1 VAAFPG
7 RVMQYNAEMTHPTG
21 SSPLEPTRPSGAGT
35 DTTKWWWIIG
45 GIFAGAL
52 VIGGLIVLLTSGS
65 DDDSV
70 TVPANPP
77 TSSTTSTSA
86 PTTTTTAPVTPG
98 QPTIGSFTASPS
110 PVTCAGGSVSLNLR
124 WSTQHATTVTI
135 ETDGAPQT
143 APPYPPTGNT
153 TVPFSC
159 AANQHNYQLV
169 ATGTDNQQA
178 RQILTVQATAPP
190 TSPPTAPPTTATTKP
205 PATTT
210 TKPPATTTTT
220 GPPDTTTT
228 TGPPDTTTTT
238 TNPVQ
243 TPVAVTID
251 DEGDES
257 DPMTLVVTPTSTEA
271 GAIEFT
277 VTNSGAQPHSF
288 LVLQTDLAY
297 DELPIDPDTNKVIID
312 DEVVKVAK
320 IPKFAKGKTKQITVN
335 LAAGNY
341 VLIDNL
347 PGNYALGA
355 REAFIVTVAP
365 PEA

>member
-1 VAAFPG
+1 MA
-7 RVMQYNAEMTHPTG
+7 YPTEPT
-21 SSPLEPTRPSGAGT
+21 PLEPTPPAAGGS

-52 VIGGLIVLLTSGS
+52 LIGGAIVLLTSGS
-65 DDDSV
+65 SDDSV
-70 TVPANPP
+70 TVPTNPP
-77 TSSTTSTSA
+77 PSSTTSTNS
-86 PTTTTTAPVTPG
+86 PVTTTTTPVTPG
-98 QPTIGSFTASPS
+98 QPTIGKFTAAPS
-110 PVTCAGGSVSLNLR
+110 PVTCAAGSVSLNLR

-143 APPYPPTGNT
+143 TPPYPPTGSI

-159 AANQHNYQLV
+159 SANQHNYQLV
-169 ATGTDNQQA
+169 ATGADNQQA
-178 RQILTVQATAPP
+178 RQTLTVQAVVTPTNPP
-190 TSPPTAPPTTATTKP
+190 TNPPTLPPTTLP
-205 PATTT
+205 P
-210 TKPPATTTTT
+210 
-220 GPPDTTTT
+220 TTTT

-251 DEGDES
+251 DQGNES
-257 DPMTLVVTPTSTEA
+257 DPMTLVVTPTATDA
-271 GAIEFT
+271 GTIEFT
-277 VTNSGAQPHSF
+277 VMNSGGQPHSF
-288 LVLQTDLAY
+288 LVLKTALAY

-312 DEVVKVAK
+312 DQVVKVGK

-355 REAFIVTVAP
+355 RAAFIVTVAP
-365 PEA
+365 PES

>member
-1 VAAFPG
+1 MKPYAV
-7 RVMQYNAEMTHPTG
+7 EMAYPT
-21 SSPLEPTRPSGAGT
+21 EPTPVAPTPPAGDGP

-52 VIGGLIVLLTSGS
+52 LIGGAIVLLTSGS
-65 DDDSV
+65 SDDSI
-70 TVPANPP
+70 TVPTNPP
-77 TSSTTSTSA
+77 PSSTTSTNA
-86 PTTTTTAPVTPG
+86 PVTTTTTPVTPG
-98 QPTIGSFTASPS
+98 QPTIGKFTAAPS
-110 PVTCAGGSVSLNLR
+110 PVTCTAGSVSLNLR
-124 WSTQHATTVTI
+124 WSTQHVTTVTI

-143 APPYPPTGNT
+143 TPPYPPTGSI

-169 ATGTDNQQA
+169 ATGADNQQA
-178 RQILTVQATAPP
+178 RQTLTVQAVAAPTNPP
-190 TSPPTAPPTTATTKP
+190 TNPPTL
-205 PATTT
+205 PA
-210 TKPPATTTTT
+210 
-220 GPPDTTTT
+220 TTTT

-243 TPVAVTID
+243 TPVVVTID
-251 DEGDES
+251 DQGNES
-257 DPMTLVVTPTSTEA
+257 DPMTLVVTPTATDA
-271 GAIEFT
+271 GTIEFT
-277 VTNSGAQPHSF
+277 VTNSGGQPHSF
-288 LVLQTDLAY
+288 LVLQTALAY

-312 DEVVKVAK
+312 DQVVKVAK

-355 REAFIVTVAP
+355 RAPFIVTVAP
-365 PEA
+365 PES

>member
-1 VAAFPG
+1 MAL
-7 RVMQYNAEMTHPTG
+7 PTG
-21 SSPLEPTRPSGAGT
+21 SSPPGAGT

-98 QPTIGSFTASPS
+98 QPTIGSFTAAPS
-110 PVTCAGGSVSLNLR
+110 PVTCAGGIVSLNLR

-135 ETDGAPQT
+135 ETDGVPQT
-143 APPYPPTGNT
+143 APPYPPTGNA

-169 ATGTDNQQA
+169 ATGADNQQA
-178 RQILTVQATAPP
+178 RQTLTVQATAPP
-190 TSPPTAPPTTATTKP
+190 TSPPTVPPTTATTKP

-228 TGPPDTTTTT
+228 TTT

-243 TPVAVTID
+243 TPVAATID
-251 DEGDES
+251 DGGNES

-271 GAIEFT
+271 GTIEFT

-312 DEVVKVAK
+312 DQVVKVAK

-355 REAFIVTVAP
+355 REPFIVTVAP